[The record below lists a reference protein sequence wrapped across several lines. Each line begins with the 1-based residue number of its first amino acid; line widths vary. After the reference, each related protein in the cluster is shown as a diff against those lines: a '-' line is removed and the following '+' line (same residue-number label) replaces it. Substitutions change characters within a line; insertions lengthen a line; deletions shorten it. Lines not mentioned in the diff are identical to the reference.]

1 LLGQIL
7 SRVEIDAWLRGG
19 GVVVT
24 ASERSARSL
33 ISAFHRARRG
43 EGLAAWPA
51 PNVQDWQSFIHL
63 TWRERAA
70 DNRLVLNLPQEQSL
84 WAGIIAAAEPVAARL
99 EGTCNRLAGL
109 AMEAHRLLCAYTPDL
124 LNERRRDAWDQ
135 DAAAFSSWLT
145 TFDQACRSGNL
156 ISAAR
161 LPLEIIAALKTD
173 TSARP
178 PLLLA
183 GFDRILPT
191 QREFFSAWGEC
202 KEVPAGSHAPQ
213 ITFHRASDPAS
224 ELAACALWCQQQ
236 VASNP
241 RARLIVVTQDA
252 ATRRAEIERAFL
264 RYISAT
270 SPSVRPAILYE
281 FSLGVKLSQIGL
293 ARSASLLLHWLNG
306 SIAEQELDWLL
317 TSSFGAAPSELT
329 PLTAF
334 VRAIRHRNQQ
344 RTRWSL
350 TDFLRQR
357 PGAELPAAWLAR
369 MTRAQRRLL
378 DFARNPHPPIEWAQ
392 FVPQLLKEIEWPD
405 GRSLTSAEFQ
415 AHRRW
420 QQTVDDCASLGFD
433 GRRINWNEFLA
444 VLDRAVDETLFAP
457 ESEDAPILIA
467 GPAETAGLTA
477 DALWFMG
484 TDEDAWPGSGS
495 THPLVPLANQR
506 QAEMPHATAQLDWN
520 LAEIMT
526 RRLVASAREVHF
538 SYARQKD
545 GVDMRPSRLIV
556 QLAGAPT
563 PVPPELTPPANA
575 APLTIEFQDTTQLP
589 FPPGDAPGG
598 AATLTAQSQCA
609 FKSFATARL
618 NANDWELA
626 EAGLTALER
635 GQLVHEV
642 LHSIWAGPPVGI
654 RSHAELVAIT
664 DLDSFV
670 ERHVRLALQN
680 RLPRRAREC
689 MPHGYLALEETR
701 LSNLVTE
708 WLRYESVRVPFTV
721 VDTEKE
727 TDVSIAGIALHL
739 RLDRIDRLNDNT
751 LLVIDY
757 KTGNVS
763 PGSWDL
769 PRPDDVQLPLYA
781 GFAIDAGEEL
791 GGFVFA
797 KLRAGER
804 NREFAGRLRNA
815 RGALLSDLNGARSLV
830 RRPLTDEELREWRG
844 YISQLAR
851 DFLAGRA
858 GVDPREYP
866 ETCERCRLQGL
877 CRVYENPP
885 VDAEEA
891 GSDEEAGDA

>member
-1 LLGQIL
+1 
-7 SRVEIDAWLRGG
+7 
-19 GVVVT
+19 
-24 ASERSARSL
+24 
-33 ISAFHRARRG
+33 
-43 EGLAAWPA
+43 
-51 PNVQDWQSFIHL
+51 
-63 TWRERAA
+63 
-70 DNRLVLNLPQEQSL
+70 
-84 WAGIIAAAEPVAARL
+84 
-99 EGTCNRLAGL
+99 
-109 AMEAHRLLCAYTPDL
+109 
-124 LNERRRDAWDQ
+124 
-135 DAAAFSSWLT
+135 
-145 TFDQACRSGNL
+145 
-156 ISAAR
+156 
-161 LPLEIIAALKTD
+161 
-173 TSARP
+173 
-178 PLLLA
+178 
-183 GFDRILPT
+183 
-191 QREFFSAWGEC
+191 
-202 KEVPAGSHAPQ
+202 
-213 ITFHRASDPAS
+213 
-224 ELAACALWCQQQ
+224 
-236 VASNP
+236 
-241 RARLIVVTQDA
+241 
-252 ATRRAEIERAFL
+252 
-264 RYISAT
+264 
-270 SPSVRPAILYE
+270 
-281 FSLGVKLSQIGL
+281 
-293 ARSASLLLHWLNG
+293 
-306 SIAEQELDWLL
+306 
-317 TSSFGAAPSELT
+317 
-329 PLTAF
+329 
-334 VRAIRHRNQQ
+334 
-344 RTRWSL
+344 
-350 TDFLRQR
+350 
-357 PGAELPAAWLAR
+357 
-369 MTRAQRRLL
+369 
-378 DFARNPHPPIEWAQ
+378 
-392 FVPQLLKEIEWPD
+392 
-405 GRSLTSAEFQ
+405 
-415 AHRRW
+415 
-420 QQTVDDCASLGFD
+420 
-433 GRRINWNEFLA
+433 
-444 VLDRAVDETLFAP
+444 
-457 ESEDAPILIA
+457 
-467 GPAETAGLTA
+467 
-477 DALWFMG
+477 
-484 TDEDAWPGSGS
+484 
-495 THPLVPLANQR
+495 
-506 QAEMPHATAQLDWN
+506 
-520 LAEIMT
+520 
-526 RRLVASAREVHF
+526 VHF